1 MRQQRGCFF
10 LLPQLIKAMGGGGG
24 VNKIKKRRKKKAGK
38 QKGGMWGWKIRDKI
52 LQLCGGKGKEN
63 KYVKNAVG

>member
-1 MRQQRGCFF
+1 MGVKRQ
-10 LLPQLIKAMGGGGG
+10 
-24 VNKIKKRRKKKAGK
+24 KKKAAK